1 MTLKDQLSD
10 DLKDAM
16 RRNDDRR
23 KITIRGA
30 LAAIRNAEIAAGRQ
44 YDDAGVADVLRKE
57 VKQRRDSIDA
67 YQRAGRTDL
76 VNNETAEM
84 EILRAYLPQLLDR
97 GQIAVIAR
105 EVIAEVGAAG
115 PRDKGKVMGPLLKRL
130 AGQAEGR
137 DVNEVVSELLGGA

>member
-16 RRNDDRR
+16 RRNDDRG